1 MFAVAL
7 AAIPAM
13 IANFKGRSIVGWYLY
28 GFAVFPIALCH
39 AIRLP
44 YPEKEGR

>member
-1 MFAVAL
+1 MFAVSL

-28 GFAVFPIALCH
+28 GFVIFPLALWH

-44 YPEKEGR
+44 YPEGRGQ